1 MDLIWLLPLLALGTI
16 SAVLIF
22 ALVSKE
28 KVEARRA
35 DPNARKSTLAADAPN
50 SYQERAAE

>member
-35 DPNARKSTLAADAPN
+35 DPDARKSTLAADAPN
-50 SYQERAAE
+50 SYKERAAE